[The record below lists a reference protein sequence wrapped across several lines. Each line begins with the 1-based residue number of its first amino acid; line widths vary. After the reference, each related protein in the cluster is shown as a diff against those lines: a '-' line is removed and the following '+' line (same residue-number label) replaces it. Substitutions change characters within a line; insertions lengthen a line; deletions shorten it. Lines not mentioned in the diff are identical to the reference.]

1 MLLFSRA
8 SAEASIC
15 RVYPSG
21 VCKLTILVIH
31 YGLESL
37 LLERLKERFQKGAFC
52 MYVYL
57 HILLQLSCVGGLG
70 GFTALNSFFIV
81 LIGGGVGNKDGYIQ
95 IYKGK

>member
-1 MLLFSRA
+1 
-8 SAEASIC
+8 
-15 RVYPSG
+15 
-21 VCKLTILVIH
+21 
-31 YGLESL
+31 
-37 LLERLKERFQKGAFC
+37 

-81 LIGGGVGNKDGYIQ
+81 LIGGGVGNKDGYIH